1 MVQLDGISLWVTSI
15 GSPHADIGSM
25 NLYEFTLAESER
37 REAAIQSQYDHLVAE
52 AQTFLDEEDVF
63 DIETLPRPM
72 GMDLDDV
79 LN

>member
-15 GSPHADIGSM
+15 GSLHADIGSM
-25 NLYEFTLAESER
+25 NLYENMLAESQR
-37 REAAIQSQYDHLVAE
+37 REAAIQSQYDHLIAE
-52 AQTFLDEEDVF
+52 AQAFLDEEDVF